1 MVAIKTHFD
10 GKAIKVPKELKGRP
24 PSEILVILPEIPK
37 KRRADQRTAW
47 SKAQE
52 AAFSKVWDNDE
63 DAIYD
68 SL

>member
-10 GKAIKVPKELKGRP
+10 GKAIEVPKELKGRP
-24 PSEILVILPEIPK
+24 PSEILVILPETPT

-52 AAFSKVWDNDE
+52 TAFAKVWDNDE